1 MAYLF
6 YCDTFCSCRT
16 NIMDSTFTQV
26 FYMKLLR
33 FMLVHTQMIVK
44 LLELLLTVCIT
55 VETFTKLF
63 FFLFIKVVNCTV

>member
-33 FMLVHTQMIVK
+33 FMLVHTQMIAK
-44 LLELLLTVCIT
+44 ILQLLLTVYYCQNIY
-55 VETFTKLF
+55 KAF
-63 FFLFIKVVNCTV
+63 FFLFIMF